1 MEETD
6 GWKREVRD
14 ARREMD
20 GDGRQGKEKRRE
32 EKRREE
38 EEEEEETSQDER
50 GRKSKFAKRTPRY
63 LIYSVDMYIN
73 TRES

>member
-32 EKRREE
+32 E

-50 GRKSKFAKRTPRY
+50 GRKSKFAKTDTSIP
-63 LIYSVDMYIN
+63 D
-73 TRES
+73 T